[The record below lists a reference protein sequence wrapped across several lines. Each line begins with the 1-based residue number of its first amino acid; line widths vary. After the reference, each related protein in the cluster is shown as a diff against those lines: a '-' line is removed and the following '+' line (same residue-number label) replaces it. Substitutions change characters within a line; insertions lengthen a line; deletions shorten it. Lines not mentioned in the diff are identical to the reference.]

1 MGEFVNFKH
10 VPINQL
16 HLHKRYQGLNSR
28 DQIIIKIYG
37 GKVGH
42 LFGFLTV
49 PDLCV
54 SGHIRRV
61 TSKLRSTESD
71 YVRQKLVRFAKF
83 AERGSL
89 QLYAL
94 SISQSHSLSGQT

>member
-1 MGEFVNFKH
+1 MGEIANFKH

-16 HLHKRYQGLNSR
+16 HLHKCYQELNTR
-28 DQIIIKIYG
+28 NQIIIKIYG

-54 SGHIRRV
+54 SEHIRPV
-61 TSKLRSTESD
+61 TAKLRSSESD
-71 YVRQKLVRFAKF
+71 YCNYVRQKLVRIRK
-83 AERGSL
+83 
-89 QLYAL
+89 
-94 SISQSHSLSGQT
+94 ISR